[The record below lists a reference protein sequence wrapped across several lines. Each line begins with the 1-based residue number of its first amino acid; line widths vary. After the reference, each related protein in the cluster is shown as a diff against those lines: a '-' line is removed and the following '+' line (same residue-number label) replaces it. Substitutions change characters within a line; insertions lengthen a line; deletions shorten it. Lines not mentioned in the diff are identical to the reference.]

1 MHNSFHIKQFQL
13 TTFANKYK
21 IYYLKVVKLKKYN
34 LSSKFMNIRNI
45 NIYSF
50 IKIFLLFGI
59 LILFLGSFLKLYI
72 SVPNNLSLRIIFII
86 LYLWFT
92 VGINVNFIMPL
103 IGIIDKE
110 INTRKR

>member
-1 MHNSFHIKQFQL
+1 MKIK
-13 TTFANKYK
+13 
-21 IYYLKVVKLKKYN
+21 
-34 LSSKFMNIRNI
+34 NI

-50 IKIFLLFGI
+50 IKFILLAGV
-59 LILFLGSFLKLYI
+59 LVLFLGSFFKLYI
-72 SVPNNLSLRIIFII
+72 SIPNNLSLKIIYII

-110 INTRKR
+110 INQRKR

>member
-1 MHNSFHIKQFQL
+1 MKIK
-13 TTFANKYK
+13 
-21 IYYLKVVKLKKYN
+21 
-34 LSSKFMNIRNI
+34 NI

-50 IKIFLLFGI
+50 VKFFLLTGV
-59 LILFLGSFLKLYI
+59 LILFLGFFIRIYI
-72 SVPNNLSLRIIFII
+72 SVPNNLSLRIVFII

-110 INTRKR
+110 INQRKR

>member
-1 MHNSFHIKQFQL
+1 MKIK
-13 TTFANKYK
+13 
-21 IYYLKVVKLKKYN
+21 
-34 LSSKFMNIRNI
+34 NI

-50 IKIFLLFGI
+50 VKFFLVAGV
-59 LILFLGSFLKLYI
+59 LILFLCSFFKIYI
-72 SVPNNLSLRIIFII
+72 YVPNNLSLKIVFII

-103 IGIIDKE
+103 VGIIDKE

>member
-1 MHNSFHIKQFQL
+1 MKIK
-13 TTFANKYK
+13 
-21 IYYLKVVKLKKYN
+21 
-34 LSSKFMNIRNI
+34 NI

-50 IKIFLLFGI
+50 IKFLLVVGV
-59 LILFLGSFLKLYI
+59 LILFLVSFFKIYI
-72 SVPNNLSLRIIFII
+72 SIPNNLSLKIVYIS

-110 INTRKR
+110 INQRKR

>member
-1 MHNSFHIKQFQL
+1 MKIK
-13 TTFANKYK
+13 
-21 IYYLKVVKLKKYN
+21 
-34 LSSKFMNIRNI
+34 NI

-50 IKIFLLFGI
+50 VKFFLVAGV
-59 LILFLGSFLKLYI
+59 LILFLGSFFKIYI
-72 SVPNNLSLRIIFII
+72 SVPNNLSIKIVFII

-110 INTRKR
+110 INQRKR